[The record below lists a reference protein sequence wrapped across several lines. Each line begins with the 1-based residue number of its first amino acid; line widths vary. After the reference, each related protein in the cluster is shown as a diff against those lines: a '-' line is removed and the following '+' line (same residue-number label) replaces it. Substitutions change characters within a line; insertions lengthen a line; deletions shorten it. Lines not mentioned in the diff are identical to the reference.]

1 MFGFFKKKEAVKQVE
16 EKSKQDIWGYK
27 FKSLID
33 FRFWYNLNYS
43 LVSGGGVFMGILIL
57 ALILFALYSF
67 IKDGNGIF
75 KSIAMVVVGLTVCF
89 LAPMLLIPVVIIV
102 VVATAKGY

>member
-1 MFGFFKKKEAVKQVE
+1 
-16 EKSKQDIWGYK
+16 
-27 FKSLID
+27 
-33 FRFWYNLNYS
+33 
-43 LVSGGGVFMGILIL
+43 MGILIL
-57 ALILFALYSF
+57 ASILIALYLF

-89 LAPMLLIPVVIIV
+89 LAPMLLIPVVIIA